1 MAMTPTLRQLFPLG
15 RQADIQTPSGSQA
28 ALSARCWR
36 CCPQQEHA
44 VAAELGHPALQLS
57 ISMGNDVCLLLDGLL
72 GQP

>member
-15 RQADIQTPSGSQA
+15 RQMDIQTPSGSQA
-28 ALSARCWR
+28 ALSAPCWQ